1 MIKQRIK
8 TRLNR
13 EFISLLLMLVFLSL
27 LANFAKADTPPKRIA
42 WKGDPIVIQL
52 SVNNERR
59 ITFPDSK
66 VVWADIKDSLKGKLT
81 TQIVNNDVYWL
92 ASGSFKT
99 TRLTIGEEGSNK
111 VYLFDVSASYAK
123 TNNRRVL
130 VLDGHDPYGTHKKI
144 APVKKKKAPVST
156 DKKDSKPKRPTQ
168 GYASLIRFAAT
179 ELYAPKRL
187 RIRTT
192 SIGRT
197 GVNNKSVYHLLRHQI
212 ADTKPLAAW
221 RSGKLFVTAIEVKNR
236 TSQALILDPR
246 NIRGTWKAAA
256 FQHGKLTKKGSL
268 TDSTVLY
275 LVSDKPFQRAIQ
287 SNPVITL
294 GSQKDSKKSGGRHE
308 RK

>member
-1 MIKQRIK
+1 M
-8 TRLNR
+8 
-13 EFISLLLMLVFLSL
+13 LLFLSL
-27 LANFAKADTPPKRIA
+27 LASFAKADTPPKRIA
-42 WKGDPIVIQL
+42 WKGDPIAIQL

-66 VVWADIKDSLKGKLT
+66 VVWADIKDSLKSKLT

-92 ASGSFKT
+92 AKGSFKT

-123 TNNRRVL
+123 TNNQRVL

-144 APVKKKKAPVST
+144 VPVAKKKPASLSNDN

-179 ELYAPKRL
+179 ELYAPERL
-187 RIRTT
+187 RIKTT

-197 GVNNKSVYHLLRHQI
+197 GVNNKPVYHLLRHEI
-212 ADTKPLAAW
+212 ANTKPLAAW
-221 RSGKLFVTAIEVKNR
+221 RSGKLFVTAIEVTNH
-236 TSQALILDPR
+236 TSHTIILDPR
-246 NIRGTWKAAA
+246 NIRGKWKAAA
-256 FQHGKLTKKGSL
+256 FQHGKLAEKGSL
-268 TDSTVLY
+268 TDSTTLY

-287 SNPVITL
+287 SNPVITF
-294 GSQKDSKKSGGRHE
+294 GTKPKAR
-308 RK
+308 R

>member
-1 MIKQRIK
+1 MIRQRIK
-8 TRLNR
+8 ARLSR
-13 EFISLLLMLVFLSL
+13 AFMYLLLVLVLLTL
-27 LANFAKADTPPKRIA
+27 LANFAKADIPPKRIA
-42 WKGDPIVIQL
+42 WKGDPIAIQL

-92 ASGSFKT
+92 AKGSFKT

-123 TNNRRVL
+123 TNNQRVL
-130 VLDGHDPYGTHKKI
+130 VLDGHDPYGTHKKV
-144 APVKKKKAPVST
+144 APVKKNKAPVST

-187 RIRTT
+187 RIKTT
-192 SIGRT
+192 KIGRT
-197 GVNNKSVYHLLRHQI
+197 GVVNKPIHYLIRHEI

-236 TSQALILDPR
+236 TSQPLVLDPR

-256 FQHGKLTKKGSL
+256 FQHGKLQPRSKL
-268 TDSTVLY
+268 ADSTVLY

-287 SNPVITL
+287 SNPVITI
-294 GSQKDSKKSGGRHE
+294 GE
-308 RK
+308 R